1 MGLYGLGQFATI
13 GGTEDTT
20 VPKATPLASVSLV
33 GPKGLLTNE
42 FSRAKG
48 SLPQD
53 RLR

>member
-1 MGLYGLGQFATI
+1 MQLLW
-13 GGTEDTT
+13 
-20 VPKATPLASVSLV
+20 PLVSLV
-33 GPKGLLTNE
+33 GPKGLLANE